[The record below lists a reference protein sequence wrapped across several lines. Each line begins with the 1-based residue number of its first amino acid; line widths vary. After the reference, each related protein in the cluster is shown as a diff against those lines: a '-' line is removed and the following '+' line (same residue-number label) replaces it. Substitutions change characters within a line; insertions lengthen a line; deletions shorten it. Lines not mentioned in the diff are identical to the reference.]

1 MSLAEESAPPGPFVD
16 LESEAATQV
25 NDLLQ
30 DTRLAGEEGA
40 AAAEE
45 SSLADERKAEETI
58 TNPEAEASWL
68 EGSDLLPEPEE
79 TESETMTQADYEE
92 HKRKNNRRGRRMSQ
106 VERDVDDIFATC
118 AKVQE
123 KSTRQ
128 RRKSMELRAEAADCV
143 KRMSALIEMG
153 TTMKVVTGAAK
164 WKKKADKFK
173 HTETHED
180 KHVKH
185 MHHMEAVRQFGSFT
199 GTYEGHTTCFVCDC
213 EVTAE
218 DIKQSLCPVC
228 NTVLNHTTIKCTK
241 KPRSTTTT
249 PASSPA
255 VEATAA
261 PTKRVSEIIE
271 GDAVVVVKGFT
282 DILSAPE
289 APITGMA
296 SPAPN

>member
-1 MSLAEESAPPGPFVD
+1 
-16 LESEAATQV
+16 
-25 NDLLQ
+25 
-30 DTRLAGEEGA
+30 
-40 AAAEE
+40 
-45 SSLADERKAEETI
+45 
-58 TNPEAEASWL
+58 
-68 EGSDLLPEPEE
+68 
-79 TESETMTQADYEE
+79 
-92 HKRKNNRRGRRMSQ
+92 
-106 VERDVDDIFATC
+106 
-118 AKVQE
+118 
-123 KSTRQ
+123 
-128 RRKSMELRAEAADCV
+128 
-143 KRMSALIEMG
+143 
-153 TTMKVVTGAAK
+153 MKVVTGAAK

-199 GTYEGHTTCFVCDC
+199 GNHRAAALTQLCCCTLLLTKISLNTSCQSVTLLTIPEHAESSHSSFLVIQHPVIVCAPLLARLPALQLHTHTLTHPHTLTIACTCCYDEIKGAQDQDLFSCSFSDSLLACLAQYTVRQTILIALRLHAVQLLIFTSCAGTYEGHTTCFVCDC